1 MYAAKK
7 IFISYSHHDSWL
19 CEEFKRHLSP
29 LERSNAVTH
38 WYDREIKPGSEFGPI
53 IEEKLRSSNII
64 VLLVSANFIKSNYCY
79 DVEYEIA
86 KNLRSEGQAEIVPV
100 IVRPCYWERMDFER
114 LVVLPDKHVTVFQ
127 EGQDRK
133 APEARDGSWK
143 KVIQGIVRLLNEK
156 SNNVNDVLEDVFS
169 ASWENNNPLPTLSE
183 LLGGHEQGSKLQ
195 SIYLIPELRF
205 GTLDLE
211 IEGGSLTSIG
221 LREASLELELFQY
234 SVASGRRLGDEK
246 DDGNV
251 VVSGGNKWVIKKP
264 ESNRA
269 LERKALGNERLC
281 TLTIDG
287 NKSQVAGDEIK
298 YTSKTKIKVIIFERD
313 LLLDCADVKILK
325 TKNNK
330 KKIIE
335 KLIKKNL
342 EVQEGRVVVSE
353 SMIKIDETSNE
364 D

>member
-1 MYAAKK
+1 MQPKK

-29 LERSNAVTH
+29 LVRSNAVTH
-38 WYDREIKPGSEFGPI
+38 WYDREIKPGSEFDPI

-64 VLLVSANFIKSNYCY
+64 VLLVSANFIESNYCY
-79 DVEYEIA
+79 DIEYRTA
-86 KNLRSEGQAEIVPV
+86 KNLRSQGKVEIVPV

-127 EGQDRK
+127 EGQDRR
-133 APEARDGSWK
+133 APEARDSSWK

-169 ASWENNNPLPTLSE
+169 ASWENKNPLPTLSE

-211 IEGGSLTSIG
+211 IEGGSLASIG

-234 SVASGRRLGDEK
+234 SVAPGRRLGDEK

-251 VVSGGNKWVIKKP
+251 VTSGGNKWVIKKP

-269 LERKALGNERLC
+269 LERRALGSERLC
-281 TLTIDG
+281 TLTVDEI
-287 NKSQVAGDEIK
+287 NSQVAGDEIK
-298 YTSKTKIKVIIFERD
+298 FTAKIKIKVILFEKD
-313 LLLDCADVKILK
+313 LLLDYTDARILK
-325 TKNNK
+325 AKNNK
-330 KKIIE
+330 KKIIGT
-335 KLIKKNL
+335 LIKKCL
-342 EVQEGRVVVSE
+342 GGQEGRLVASE
-353 SMIKIDETSNE
+353 SMIKFYEANNE

>member
-1 MYAAKK
+1 MQPKK

-29 LERSNAVTH
+29 LVRSNAVTH

-53 IEEKLRSSNII
+53 IDEELQSSNII
-64 VLLVSANFIKSNYCY
+64 VLLVSASFIESDYCY
-79 DVEYEIA
+79 SEEYRAA
-86 KNLRSEGQAEIVPV
+86 KNLRSEGRAEVVPV
-100 IVRPCYWERMDFER
+100 IVRSCLWERMDFAR
-114 LVVLPDKHVTVFQ
+114 WVVLPDKKETVFQ
-127 EGQDRK
+127 DGQDRK

-143 KVIQGIVRLLNEK
+143 KVIQGIARLLEEK

-234 SVASGRRLGDEK
+234 TVASGRRLGDEK

-251 VVSGGNKWVIKKP
+251 VVLGGNKWVIKKT

-281 TLTIDG
+281 TLAVDG

-298 YTSKTKIKVIIFERD
+298 YTSNIKIKVTILERD
-313 LLLDCADVKILK
+313 LLLDFADDRISEAE
-325 TKNNK
+325 NNK
-330 KKIIE
+330 RKIIE
-335 KLIKKNL
+335 KLIKKSL
-342 EVQEGRVVVSE
+342 GVQEGRVVVSE